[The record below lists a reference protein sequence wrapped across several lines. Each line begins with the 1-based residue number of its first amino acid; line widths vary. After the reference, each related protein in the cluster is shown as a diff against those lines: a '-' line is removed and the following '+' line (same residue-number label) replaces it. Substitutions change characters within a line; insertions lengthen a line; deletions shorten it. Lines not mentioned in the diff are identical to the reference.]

1 VISRPDATGFSLL
14 ENCGPNLGVGGVGM
28 VLSKV
33 TVTLPDALREHLIEP
48 PFFVSHHG
56 APPPP
61 VADLAA
67 IRAAIRAERK
77 LRISHGDEK
86 DARTERTIWP
96 FAIAY
101 FAEATLVN
109 AWCEL
114 RDDFRHFRADR
125 ILGCE
130 MLDESLPVCG
140 KTLFARWQSRFGL
153 EDKPN
158 SKAPVRLTGVAR
170 N

>member
-1 VISRPDATGFSLL
+1 ARASNRAT
-14 ENCGPNLGVGGVGM
+14 
-28 VLSKV
+28 VLR
-33 TVTLPDALREHLIEP
+33 L
-48 PFFVSHHG
+48 
-56 APPPP
+56 APR
-61 VADLAA
+61 
-67 IRAAIRAERK
+67 RAATARRRSRAHSGSDPRRAQTAHFLWRRER
-77 LRISHGDEK
+77 RPH
-86 DARTERTIWP
+86 RTHNLAFCNRL
-96 FAIAY
+96 FRRSD
-101 FAEATLVN
+101 LVN
-109 AWCEL
+109 AWSEL
-114 RDDFRHFRADR
+114 RDDFRLFRGDR

>member
-1 VISRPDATGFSLL
+1 
-14 ENCGPNLGVGGVGM
+14 M

-67 IRAAIRAERK
+67 IRAAIRDERK
-77 LRISHGDEK
+77 LRISYGDEK

-114 RDDFRHFRADR
+114 RDDFRTFRLDRIEEFVVRTDRFRA
-125 ILGCE
+125 
-130 MLDESLPVCG
+130 ESG
-140 KTLFARWQSRFGL
+140 KTLHDFLKRDQTWTRGYGPSA
-153 EDKPN
+153 PN
-158 SKAPVRLTGVAR
+158 T
-170 N
+170 

>member
-1 VISRPDATGFSLL
+1 MRTTTPSSLSKPPPEPVHHQGRSPRGCPLLTQSGHRRAYPRPFPVAMRMLRRTDDDGLQAAA
-14 ENCGPNLGVGGVGM
+14 EM

-33 TVTLPDALREHLIEP
+33 TVTLPDTLREHLIEP

-67 IRAAIRAERK
+67 IRAAIRDERK
-77 LRISHGDEK
+77 LRIAYGDEK

-101 FAEATLVN
+101 
-109 AWCEL
+109 
-114 RDDFRHFRADR
+114 
-125 ILGCE
+125 
-130 MLDESLPVCG
+130 
-140 KTLFARWQSRFGL
+140 
-153 EDKPN
+153 
-158 SKAPVRLTGVAR
+158 
-170 N
+170 

>member
-1 VISRPDATGFSLL
+1 
-14 ENCGPNLGVGGVGM
+14 
-28 VLSKV
+28 
-33 TVTLPDALREHLIEP
+33 LREHLIEP

-77 LRISHGDEK
+77 LRISYGDEK
-86 DARTERTIWP
+86 DERTIWP

-114 RDDFRHFRADR
+114 RDDLRHFRADR
-125 ILGCE
+125 MRNARREPSPLRENAVCPLAKPLRLG
-130 MLDESLPVCG
+130 G
-140 KTLFARWQSRFGL
+140 
-153 EDKPN
+153 
-158 SKAPVRLTGVAR
+158 
-170 N
+170 